1 MTRCRSTGILPMSPV
16 QAVVFAAKLRRE
28 FRGRGTISI
37 CVDPPCHL
45 HPPLPDGPRFL
56 PVAFRVWLEVVAAK
70 PPEENLGQT
79 VRAQAYDLL
88 RLSPAQNP
96 TDLADPAYQSLLR
109 QALRA
114 LSLPE

>member
-1 MTRCRSTGILPMSPV
+1 MSPV
-16 QAVVFAAKLRRE
+16 QAVVFATRLRQE
-28 FRGRGTISI
+28 LRGRGTISI

-45 HPPLPDGPRFL
+45 HPPLPDGPQFL
-56 PVAFRVWLEVVAAK
+56 SVAYRVWLEVVAAK
-70 PPEENLGQT
+70 PPEENRGQT

-88 RLSPAQNP
+88 RMSPAQNP
-96 TDLADPAYQSLLR
+96 TDLADSAYQALLR